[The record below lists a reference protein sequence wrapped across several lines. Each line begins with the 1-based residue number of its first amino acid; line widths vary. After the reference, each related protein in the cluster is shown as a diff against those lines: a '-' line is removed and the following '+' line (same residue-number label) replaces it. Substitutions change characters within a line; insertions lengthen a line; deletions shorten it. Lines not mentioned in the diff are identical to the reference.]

1 MIKNKNTSIDKYMD
15 YSRII
20 NIFKIHL
27 EKYKYARIILE
38 KNKYNKKYSGIIHIK
53 KFCRILNISFL

>member
-38 KNKYNKKYSGIIHIK
+38 KNKYNIEVFWNHTYKEV
-53 KFCRILNISFL
+53 L